1 VTNSFVIA
9 ILAGLGAML
18 GWGISDF
25 FGKKAVDKVS
35 DVVFLFWLQLVGFIA
50 IFVYVVFFGQW
61 ALAPVEKTP
70 QIFVMA
76 GVNLLASY
84 LFYRALKKGKVS
96 VISPINASYA
106 IFTIPISIF
115 FFQEHVS
122 RSVLFLLAIVTL
134 GVLLTSLDIKGI
146 AKDGFD
152 RKDLSKGVPDVLLN
166 VLLLSIWIPFWDQF
180 LSSNNW
186 LMSLFLFKVMIMAI
200 LVIFVLV
207 KKINLKINDK
217 KIFKWIIISGLLY
230 SVGYISFDWGFG
242 TTPHTSL
249 ITALSA
255 TFPAPTLLLSRIF
268 LKEKLQLTQWAG
280 VGLILGSLVVLGF
293 I

>member
-35 DVVFLFWLQLVGFIA
+35 DVVFLFWLQLVGLIA
-50 IFVYVVFFGQW
+50 ILVYVSLFGQW
-61 ALAPVEKTP
+61 QLAPVDKIP

-115 FFQEHVS
+115 FFKEHVS
-122 RSVLFLLAIVTL
+122 SSVLFLLAVVTI
-134 GVLLTSLDIKGI
+134 GVVLTSLDIKGI
-146 AKDGFD
+146 VRDGFD
-152 RKDLSKGVPDVLLN
+152 RKDLSKGVPDVLLS
-166 VLLLSIWIPFWDQF
+166 VLLLSIWIPFWDHF
-180 LSSNNW
+180 LSNNDW
-186 LMSLFLFKVMIMAI
+186 MMSLFLFKIAIMVI
-200 LVIFVLV
+200 LTTFMLV
-207 KKINLKINDK
+207 QKIDLRITDK
-217 KIFKWIIISGLLY
+217 KIFKWIIVSGLLY

-268 LKEKLQLTQWAG
+268 LKERLQFTQWMG
-280 VGLILGSLVVLGF
+280 VGLILVSLVALGF